1 MNRITKTLEERKS
14 ELIEAAEELFRSK
27 GYNKTTVNDIV
38 KKINVAQGTFYYYF
52 KSKEDI
58 FLAVFDKSIKK
69 SIVKLNKIVDCKDG
83 TIMEKYMKMLEV
95 QFKTIDFDQN
105 LSIQLH
111 NEENFGLHQKAIIN
125 TIKLYSPVYSRLLK
139 KGVNEGILKTEYA
152 EEVSEYFLIVVNYLF
167 DPGIFQLEENEYKRK
182 INALS
187 NIMARALGIT
197 NEDFKLSNI
206 VNKTLEL
213 NKKFKYDK

>member
-1 MNRITKTLEERKS
+1 M
-14 ELIEAAEELFRSK
+14 
-27 GYNKTTVNDIV
+27 
-38 KKINVAQGTFYYYF
+38 
-52 KSKEDI
+52 
-58 FLAVFDKSIKK
+58 FDKSIKK